1 MVVDSKITVY
11 EVIALTLSFIAI
23 IVPLIKWAW
32 QRWFVQP
39 ILNHLPTGKVYL
51 FFNKAGSYLKIE
63 SVYEALNK
71 PIIVRKISL
80 RVSCDQNE
88 KKLKEN
94 WLYFWSPVTLS
105 SKDNFSSSTET
116 AHPFRIEKNSLTIAF
131 TEFEAAQNLLRKKLV
146 EYDRNVESLVQ
157 KCVYGG
163 LGYDSA
169 LKELEQQLFYT
180 NMRNDLLRE
189 FFWEIGSYKI
199 EIIVKYGENE
209 KVFPDSFEI
218 TEAEHDKLMHNLNE
232 VLLEKIKEM
241 YKISSDYCFVVVK
254 LD

>member
-1 MVVDSKITVY
+1 MVVDFSKITVY
-11 EVIALTLSFIAI
+11 EVIALALSFIAI

-51 FFNKAGSYLKIE
+51 FFNRGSYLRIE

-71 PIIVRKISL
+71 SITVKKISL
-80 RVSCDQNE
+80 RVTCNQNE
-88 KKLKEN
+88 KKLNEN
-94 WLYFWSPVTLS
+94 WLCFWSPVTSS
-105 SKDNFSSSTET
+105 SKDDFSSSSET
-116 AHPFRIEKNSLTIAF
+116 ARPFRIEKNSLVPAF

-163 LGYDSA
+163 LGYDTA
-169 LKELEQQLFYT
+169 LKKLEQQLFYT
-180 NMRNDLLRE
+180 NMRNDLLHE
-189 FFWEIGSYKI
+189 FFWEIGTYKI
-199 EIIVKYGENE
+199 EIIVKYEEKE
-209 KVFPDSFEI
+209 KVFPSSFEI
-218 TEAEHDKLMHNLNE
+218 TETEHDKLMHNLNE
-232 VLLEKIKEM
+232 ALLKKIKEM
-241 YKISSDYCFVVVK
+241 YKIPFDYCPVVVK